1 MLGTLFQL
9 SCLHLTSH
17 HSQKGGIVSSRRLRE
32 RMPWSQPLLPDV
44 QGPLVEQLGL
54 LVLALLSVEE
64 RQIAERIDH
73 LGMLGS
79 QLLLPDVQSSLEER
93 FGLPVLALL
102 NVEDRQI
109 VERIGHLEML
119 GA

>member
-54 LVLALLSVEE
+54 LVLALHIVEV
-64 RQIAERIDH
+64 RQIAERVG
-73 LGMLGS
+73 LQGMLGS
-79 QLLLPDVQSSLEER
+79 QLLLPDAQSSLEER
-93 FGLPVLALL
+93 FGLPVLALIV
-102 NVEDRQI
+102 VEVR
-109 VERIGHLEML
+109 
-119 GA
+119 